1 MEAGVVM
8 GRQDEHFDAMLRH
21 LGAAYYQAVHGDGSA
36 SEVERALESV
46 KDARQSSGAAG
57 DELAEPG
64 ARARSHRGGRWR
76 VHDVM
81 STDVVT
87 VERATSYKQVA
98 RLMTEHKVNAL
109 PVVGKNHHVIGM
121 VSEADVLRKEERRFR
136 WLVSG
141 LSGRAR
147 RERAKAE
154 ARTAAELMT
163 SPVVTTHPD
172 ASLASA
178 ARLMNDHHIRRLPV
192 LDSSGKLIGMVSR
205 RDLLRVF
212 LRPDAEIGAE
222 VHGVLTG
229 VLLEDPQSVTV
240 QVRDGVVTLRGSMS
254 KPELIPAAVR
264 LAGDVDGVV
273 SVADELTSRPE
284 GSAPG
289 PAAHHD

>member
-1 MEAGVVM
+1 MS
-8 GRQDEHFDAMLRH
+8 RRNEHFDAMLRH
-21 LGAAYYQAVHGDGSA
+21 LGATYYQTLRGEGSA
-36 SEVERALESV
+36 QEVERALESV
-46 KDARQSSGAAG
+46 EDAHRSGGAAG
-57 DELAEPG
+57 EALPDG

-76 VHDVM
+76 VRDVM

-87 VERATSYKQVA
+87 VGKATSYKEVA

-109 PVVGKNHHVIGM
+109 PVVTKSGHLVGV

-136 WLVSG
+136 RLTSG
-141 LSGRAR
+141 LSGSAR
-147 RERAKAE
+147 RTRTKAE

-163 SPVVTTHPD
+163 SPVITTHPD

-192 LDSSGKLIGMVSR
+192 LDASGTLIGMVSR

-212 LRPDAEIGAE
+212 LRPDEEIGAE

-240 QVRDGVVTLRGSMS
+240 QVRDGMVTLRGSLRE
-254 KPELIPAAVR
+254 PGLIPAAVR
-264 LAGDVDGVV
+264 LASDVDGVV
-273 SVADELTSRPE
+273 SVTNELTGGAEERASGE
-284 GSAPG
+284 TAAPH
-289 PAAHHD
+289 A

>member
-1 MEAGVVM
+1 MS
-8 GRQDEHFDAMLRH
+8 RRDKHFDAMLQH
-21 LGAAYYQAVHGDGSA
+21 LGAAYYQTVRGQGSA

-46 KDARQSSGAAG
+46 EDARQAGGAAAEG
-57 DELAEPG
+57 LADAA
-64 ARARSHRGGRWR
+64 ARVRSRRGGRWR
-76 VHDVM
+76 VRDVM
-81 STDVVT
+81 SAGVVT
-87 VERATSYKQVA
+87 VGKTTSYKEVA

-109 PVVGKNHHVIGM
+109 PVVAKNGHLVGV

-141 LSGRAR
+141 MSGRAR

-163 SPVVTTHPD
+163 SPVITTHPD
-172 ASLASA
+172 ASLAYA

-192 LDSSGKLIGMVSR
+192 LDASGALIGMVSR

-240 QVRDGVVTLRGSMS
+240 LVRDGVVTLRGSLRE
-254 KPELIPAAVR
+254 PELIPAAMR
-264 LAGDVDGVV
+264 LTADVDGVV
-273 SVADELTSRPE
+273 AVTNELTSSTQDPA
-284 GSAPG
+284 SDQAAAPHG
-289 PAAHHD
+289 

>member
-8 GRQDEHFDAMLRH
+8 SRQDEHFDAMLRH
-21 LGAAYYQAVHGDGSA
+21 LGAAYYQAVQGDGSA

-46 KDARQSSGAAG
+46 KDARKSSGAA
-57 DELAEPG
+57 DDKLANG

-76 VHDVM
+76 VRDVM
-81 STDVVT
+81 SSDVVT
-87 VERATSYKQVA
+87 VDKATSYKQVA

-109 PVVGKNHHVIGM
+109 PVVDKNHHVIGV

-141 LSGRAR
+141 LGGRAR

-154 ARTAAELMT
+154 AQSATELMT
-163 SPVVTTHPD
+163 SPVFTTHPD

-178 ARLMNDHHIRRLPV
+178 ARMMNDHHIRRLPV
-192 LDSSGKLIGMVSR
+192 LDSSRTLIGVVSR

-240 QVRDGVVTLRGSMS
+240 QVRDGVVTLRGSIS

-273 SVADELTSRPE
+273 SVVSELTSHPE
-284 GSAPG
+284 ESAPD
-289 PAAHHD
+289 PAAHQD

>member
-8 GRQDEHFDAMLRH
+8 SRQDEHFDAMLLH
-21 LGAAYYQAVHGDGSA
+21 LGAAYYQAVQGDGSA

-46 KDARQSSGAAG
+46 KNARKSSGAVD
-57 DELAEPG
+57 DELADG

-87 VERATSYKQVA
+87 VARTTSYKQVA

-109 PVVGKNHHVIGM
+109 PVVDKNDHVIGM

-141 LSGRAR
+141 LSVRGR

-154 ARTAAELMT
+154 AQSAAELMT

-192 LDSSGKLIGMVSR
+192 LDASGKLIGMVSR

-240 QVRDGVVTLRGSMS
+240 QVRDGVVTLRGSIS

-273 SVADELTSRPE
+273 SVVSELTSSPE
-284 GSAPG
+284 ESAPG